1 MALNLLWWR
10 ENSNKSDAHW
20 EFLKIC
26 LYSRNNIWYQKG
38 VLSRRNQSNQATKL
52 KRKRTEGRQARD
64 VWSNL
69 SQNYNFNQ
77 QSLQLEFFFDHFVF
91 VARRSAAAMLLLLLG
106 TPWGFH
112 KDGKRFSVWLCVM
125 EDLSSFWKQV
135 LQLLPFYC
143 LTLPP
148 LSSAAVHQWSLL
160 YGKQMANSSVFD
172 WGVMT
177 DMLGS
182 CSFTA

>member
-1 MALNLLWWR
+1 MPTGNSSKYACIHEIIFDIRRVFSAVAINQIKQQNWKGSALR
-10 ENSNKSDAHW
+10 VDKHAMYDPIC
-20 EFLKIC
+20 LKIII
-26 LYSRNNIWYQKG
+26 LI
-38 VLSRRNQSNQATKL
+38 SNPCN
-52 KRKRTEGRQARD
+52 
-64 VWSNL
+64 WS
-69 SQNYNFNQ
+69 
-77 QSLQLEFFFDHFVF
+77 FFFDHFVF